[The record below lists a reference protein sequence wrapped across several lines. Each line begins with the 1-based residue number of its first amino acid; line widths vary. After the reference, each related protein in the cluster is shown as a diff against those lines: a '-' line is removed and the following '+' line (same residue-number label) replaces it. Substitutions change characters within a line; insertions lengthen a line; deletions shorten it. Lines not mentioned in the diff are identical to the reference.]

1 MFLFGARKTVAL
13 HYFLTPKN
21 RIFEA
26 VWKQMSGYL
35 CIPQTRGQ
43 ILSGRVEWGGGGGGG

>member
-1 MFLFGARKTVAL
+1 MFLFGVRKTVAL

-26 VWKQMSGYL
+26 VWKQISGYL
-35 CIPQTRGQ
+35 CIPQTRSQ
-43 ILSGRVEWGGGGGGG
+43 ILDGRVECGG